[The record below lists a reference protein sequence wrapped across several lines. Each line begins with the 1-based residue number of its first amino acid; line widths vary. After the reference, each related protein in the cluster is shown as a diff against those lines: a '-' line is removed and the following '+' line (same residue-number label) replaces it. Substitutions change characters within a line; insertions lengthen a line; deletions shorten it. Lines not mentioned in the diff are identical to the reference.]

1 MLPRRTS
8 IRIEPIYIEAKRG
21 NMSKLVKKLERISV
35 EGGQPLGFGAAVN
48 RSKILQMVV
57 IAGVPQ
63 GNAGLANIAAE
74 AGADAV
80 LLTIE
85 QPSKKDEALAQLSS
99 TKIEIP
105 WGVSIDTVNREEM
118 QKLVEA
124 GCDYVIFSPV
134 KSSAAALN
142 VEKIGKVLRV
152 DTSLSDS
159 QAKSVNRLSVDA
171 VLLDPA
177 GDDESP
183 LTIQQ
188 LMVYEYLA
196 AYTGKHL
203 VAAMP
208 PGFPVDDIESLWGL
222 GVRGVIVDLNMKDPE
237 GRLSQ
242 VKEAIQKLPTTR
254 KRRGGKISASLPLAT
269 EWSGQPPPEEDDDDE
284 E

>member
-1 MLPRRTS
+1 
-8 IRIEPIYIEAKRG
+8 
-21 NMSKLVKKLERISV
+21 MSKLLEKLERISV
-35 EGGQPLGFGAAVN
+35 GGGQPLGFGAAVN
-48 RSKILQMVV
+48 RSKIPQMVM
-57 IAGVPQ
+57 IAGIPE

-74 AGADAV
+74 AGADAI
-80 LLTIE
+80 LLTVE
-85 QPSKKDEALAQLSS
+85 EPAKKDEVLAQLSS
-99 TKIEIP
+99 TKIEMP
-105 WGVSIDTVNREEM
+105 WGVSIEAVTREDM

-159 QAKSVNRLSVDA
+159 QAKAINRLSVDA
-171 VLLDPA
+171 VLLDPD
-177 GDDESP
+177 GDDESS
-183 LTIQQ
+183 LTVQQ

-196 AYTGKHL
+196 ACAGKHL

-222 GVRGVIVDLNMKDPE
+222 GVRGVIVDLNVRDPK

-254 KRRGGKISASLPLAT
+254 KKRGGKISASLPLTT
-269 EWSGQPPPEEDDDDE
+269 EWSERPPLEDDDE